1 MSTRC
6 GDGQA
11 ALQSCICRNTSE
23 FNHVASRINSDIS
36 SGCGTAAGT
45 SDAWSASRIMDKYC
59 HPESTVT
66 FATPTANKVYA
77 SITEIPQIS
86 HLPSCAQSGLS
97 YAVIGEVRFVLR
109 PTAPSTR
116 PWADE
121 AELQFLSKC
130 PRDASLYAPCVCNTD
145 RAKLASE
152 TMSRSVRSSCSND
165 EDVTAAQ
172 GFFNDY
178 CAMNSGTTSFAGPP
192 RPPGDSK

>member
-23 FNHVASRINSDIS
+23 FNHVTSRINSDIS

-59 HPESTVT
+59 HPESAVT

-86 HLPSCAQSGLS
+86 YLPSCAQSGLS
-97 YAVIGEVRFVLR
+97 YAVIGEVRLVLGR
-109 PTAPSTR
+109 RGRRLMKQNCSSCPSAPGMRACTR
-116 PWADE
+116 P
-121 AELQFLSKC
+121 
-130 PRDASLYAPCVCNTD
+130 ASAT
-145 RAKLASE
+145 R
-152 TMSRSVRSSCSND
+152 T
-165 EDVTAAQ
+165 
-172 GFFNDY
+172 
-178 CAMNSGTTSFAGPP
+178 GPSWSA
-192 RPPGDSK
+192 RP